1 MQRLCRWSA
10 PDSLGGAE
18 WTSGATK
25 ASAVAKIPAAKEEKV
40 EKKPAAP
47 AAAPETKAEV
57 TKAASVVQSLH
68 GTIEMETDQPTAGGG
83 AVSSAVEMGGKD
95 EDDKVSQ

>member
-1 MQRLCRWSA
+1 M
-10 PDSLGGAE
+10 
-18 WTSGATK
+18 
-25 ASAVAKIPAAKEEKV
+25 PAAKEEKV
-40 EKKPAAP
+40 EKKPSAP

-57 TKAASVVQSLH
+57 TKAASVVQSLN
-68 GTIEMETDQPTAGGG
+68 GSQREPIEMETDRPADQPTAGG

>member
-1 MQRLCRWSA
+1 M
-10 PDSLGGAE
+10 G
-18 WTSGATK
+18 
-25 ASAVAKIPAAKEEKV
+25 EKV
-40 EKKPAAP
+40 EKKPSAPAAA

-68 GTIEMETDQPTAGGG
+68 GTIEMETDQPTAGG

>member
-1 MQRLCRWSA
+1 MPHLQLSLRL
-10 PDSLGGAE
+10 
-18 WTSGATK
+18 
-25 ASAVAKIPAAKEEKV
+25 
-40 EKKPAAP
+40 
-47 AAAPETKAEV
+47 

-68 GTIEMETDQPTAGGG
+68 GTIEMETDQPTAGG